1 MAGIILEVRDL
12 TKKFNNLV
20 AVNSISFTIEKGEIF
35 GVVGPNGAGKT
46 TTIKILSTLLPPTS
60 GDALVAGYNV
70 QRSASKVRRIIGYV
84 PQMISAD
91 GSLTGYENLLVFAKL
106 YDIPS
111 VEREK
116 RINESLSFMGLT
128 ESEDRL
134 VRNYSGGMIRRLEIA
149 QAVLHKPFVL
159 FLDEPTV
166 GLDPL
171 ARAGV
176 WNYVRTLTKAGTTVL
191 LTTHYMEEADAIC
204 DRIAIMNR
212 GSIAAIG
219 SPMSLK
225 ESIGDKN
232 TTLDR
237 VFEFYA
243 GNTFESNEQGGN
255 FKDISRT
262 RRTARKLG

>member
-1 MAGIILEVRDL
+1 MAGTILEARNL
-12 TKKFNNLV
+12 TKKFKNLT
-20 AVNSISFTIEKGEIF
+20 AVDSISFSVEKSEIF

-46 TTIKILSTLLPPTS
+46 TTIKVLTTLLPPTS
-60 GDALVAGYNV
+60 GEAMVAGYNV
-70 QRSASKVRRIIGYV
+70 LKDASKVRRIIGYV

-111 VEREK
+111 KEQGK
-116 RINESLSFMGLT
+116 RIMESLSFMGLT
-128 ESEDRL
+128 DSADKL
-134 VRNYSGGMIRRLEIA
+134 VRTYSGGMIRRLEIA
-149 QAVLHKPFVL
+149 QAVIHKPFIL

-166 GLDPL
+166 GLDPI
-171 ARAGV
+171 ARASV
-176 WNYVRTLTKAGTTVL
+176 WSYIKTLANAGTTVL

-204 DRIAIMNR
+204 DRIAIMHR

-219 SPMSLK
+219 SPSNLK
-225 ESIGDKN
+225 ELIGDKN
-232 TTLDR
+232 ATLNR

-243 GNTFESNEQGGN
+243 GDTIESNEQGGN

-262 RRTARKLG
+262 RRVARKLG